1 MKDKMV
7 RRAASTMITSLLLGT
22 SAAMTTAPAHADAQG
37 DSTFIAY
44 LDKKG
49 FQYEDRTQIIRLAKQ
64 FCLDQTRQGIP
75 IWLPLHNLQ
84 QKYGWTSADAQTF
97 VAGAINVYCPK
108 IWGG

>member
-22 SAAMTTAPAHADAQG
+22 SAAMTTAPAHADAE
-37 DSTFIAY
+37 DDRTFSGY
-44 LDKKG
+44 LDRRG
-49 FQYEDRTQIIRLAKQ
+49 FEYEDRTQIIRLAKQ
-64 FCLDQTRQGIP
+64 SCLDQTRPGMP
-75 IWLPLHNLQ
+75 SWLPLHELQ

-108 IWGG
+108 I